1 MPSAPRLLPAGD
13 SAVVAEYGDAIDVRV
28 NARVRQLQRTL
39 EALAHPGLVE
49 LVPTYR
55 SLMVHYDPMVLS
67 HAAVAGLVLDS
78 AGHLPEDS
86 RESARAVDIPVL
98 YGGSEGPD
106 LGDVAARAG
115 LREEEVV
122 ALHAAGDYLVFM
134 IGFMPGFPYL
144 GGLPPAIA
152 TPRLATPRTLVP
164 AGSVGIAGAQTG
176 IYPSESPG
184 GWRLI
189 GRTPVR
195 LFDARF
201 DPPALLQAGDHLRF
215 VPVSRADYDGI
226 VREVERDAYRPLV
239 RAVPAGP

>member
-1 MPSAPRLLPAGD
+1 MPPAPRILPAGD

-39 EALAHPGLVE
+39 EASGHAGLVE

-55 SLMVHYDPMVLS
+55 SLMLHYDPMVLS
-67 HAAVAGLVLDS
+67 HAAVAELVLGA
-78 AGHLPEDS
+78 AGHLPEDF

-98 YGGSEGPD
+98 YGGGEGPD
-106 LGDVAARAG
+106 LADVAARAG

-122 ALHAAGDYLVFM
+122 ELHAAGDYLVFM

-189 GRTPVR
+189 GRY
-195 LFDARF
+195 AR
-201 DPPALLQAGDHLRF
+201 PPLR
-215 VPVSRADYDGI
+215 RAPRSARTAPG
-226 VREVERDAYRPLV
+226 R
-239 RAVPAGP
+239 

>member
-1 MPSAPRLLPAGD
+1 MHAAPRILPAGD
-13 SAVVAEYGDAIDVRV
+13 SALVAEYGEAIDARV
-28 NARVRQLQRTL
+28 NARVRQLQRAL
-39 EALAHPGLVE
+39 EAAGHAGLVE

-55 SLMVHYDPMVLS
+55 SLMVHYDPMVAS
-67 HAAVAGLVLDS
+67 HAAVAGLVLEA
-78 AGHLPEDS
+78 AGHLPDDP
-86 RESARAVDIPVL
+86 REPIRVVEIPVL
-98 YGGSEGPD
+98 YGGPEGPD

-115 LREEEVV
+115 LREAEVV
-122 ALHAAGDYLVFM
+122 ALHAAADYLVFM

-176 IYPSESPG
+176 IYPSASPG

-195 LFDARF
+195 LFDTRLE
-201 DPPALLQAGDHLRF
+201 PPALLQAGDRLRF
-215 VPVSRADYDGI
+215 VPVPRPEYDAIARDVG
-226 VREVERDAYRPLV
+226 RDAYRPVV
-239 RAVPAGP
+239 RVVPAGP

>member
-1 MPSAPRLLPAGD
+1 MRPVPRLLLAGD
-13 SAVVAEYGDAIDVRV
+13 SAIVAEYGDAIDTGI
-28 NARVRQLQRTL
+28 NARVRSLQRAL
-39 EALAHPGLVE
+39 EAMAHAGIVE
-49 LVPTYR
+49 TVPTYR

-67 HAAVAGLVLDS
+67 HESAAALVA
-78 AGHLPEDS
+78 ATAERLPEEA
-86 RESARAVDIPVL
+86 REAARTIEVPVL
-98 YGGSEGPD
+98 YGGGAGPD
-106 LGDVAARAG
+106 LEDVAALAG
-115 LREEEVV
+115 MDAQAVV
-122 ALHAAGDYLVFM
+122 DLHAGGEYVVFM
-134 IGFMPGFPYL
+134 LGFMPGFPYL
-144 GGLPPAIA
+144 GGLPHAIA

>member
-1 MPSAPRLLPAGD
+1 VHAAPRILPAGD
-13 SAVVAEYGDAIDVRV
+13 SALVAEYGDAIDARV
-28 NARVRQLQRTL
+28 NARVRQLQRAL
-39 EALAHPGLVE
+39 EAAGHAGLVE

-55 SLMVHYDPMVLS
+55 SLMVHYDPMVAS
-67 HAAVAGLVLDS
+67 YAAVAGLILEA
-78 AGHLPEDS
+78 AGHLPDDP
-86 RESARAVDIPVL
+86 RESIRVVEIPVL
-98 YGGSEGPD
+98 YGGNEGPD

-115 LREEEVV
+115 LREAEVV

-195 LFDARF
+195 LFDTRLE
-201 DPPALLQAGDHLRF
+201 PPALLQAGDHLRF
-215 VPVSRADYDGI
+215 VPVPRPVYDAI
-226 VREVERDAYRPLV
+226 ARDVERDAYRPVV
-239 RAVPAGP
+239 RVVPAGP

>member
-1 MPSAPRLLPAGD
+1 VSSTPRVLPAGD
-13 SAVVAEYGDAIDVRV
+13 SALVAEYGDAIDARV

-39 EALAHPGLVE
+39 AASGHAGILE

-55 SLMVHYDPMVLS
+55 SLMVHYDPMVRS
-67 HAAVAGLVLDS
+67 HEAVAALVLEA
-78 AGHLPEDS
+78 AGHLPEDPG
-86 RESARAVDIPVL
+86 ESIRTVEIPVL
-98 YGGSEGPD
+98 YGGLEGPD

-115 LREEEVV
+115 LRDAEVV
-122 ALHAAGDYLVFM
+122 GLHAAAEYVVFM

-144 GGLPPAIA
+144 GGLHPAIA
-152 TPRLATPRTLVP
+152 TPRLATPRTVVP

-184 GWRLI
+184 GWRII

-195 LFDARF
+195 LFDARL

-215 VPVSRADYDGI
+215 APVSRPEYDAI
-226 VREVERDAYRPLV
+226 ACDVEQDRYRPVV
-239 RAVPAGP
+239 RVVPAGP

>member
-1 MPSAPRLLPAGD
+1 MHSAPRILPAGD
-13 SAVVAEYGDAIDVRV
+13 SALVVEFGDAIDARV
-28 NARVRQLQRTL
+28 NARVRQLQRAL
-39 EALAHPGLVE
+39 EASGCTGLVE

-55 SLMVHYDPMVLS
+55 SLMVHYDPMACS
-67 HAAVAGLVLDS
+67 HGMIAALVTEA
-78 AGHLPEDS
+78 AGHLPDDF
-86 RESARAVDIPVL
+86 REPARVVEIPVL
-98 YGGSEGPD
+98 YGGGEGPD

-115 LREEEVV
+115 LREEEVIG
-122 ALHAAGDYLVFM
+122 LHAGADYLVFM

-152 TPRLATPRTLVP
+152 TPRLATPRTRVP

-195 LFDARF
+195 LFDARL

-215 VPVSRADYDGI
+215 VPVSRTAYDAI
-226 VREVERDAYRPLV
+226 ARDVAQERYRPVV
-239 RAVPAGP
+239 RVVPASS

>member
-1 MPSAPRLLPAGD
+1 VHAAPRILPAGD
-13 SAVVAEYGDAIDVRV
+13 SALVAEYGDAIDARV
-28 NARVRQLQRTL
+28 NARVRQLQRAL
-39 EALAHPGLVE
+39 EAAGHAALVE

-55 SLMVHYDPMVLS
+55 SLMVHYDPMVAS
-67 HAAVAGLVLDS
+67 YAAVAGLILEA
-78 AGHLPEDS
+78 AGHLPDDP
-86 RESARAVDIPVL
+86 RESIRVVEIPVL
-98 YGGSEGPD
+98 YGGNEGPD
-106 LGDVAARAG
+106 LADVAARAG
-115 LREEEVV
+115 LREAEVV

-195 LFDARF
+195 LFDTRLE
-201 DPPALLQAGDHLRF
+201 PPALLQAGDHLRF
-215 VPVSRADYDGI
+215 VPVPRPEYDAI
-226 VREVERDAYRPLV
+226 ARDVERDAYRPVV
-239 RAVPAGP
+239 RVVPAGP

>member
-1 MPSAPRLLPAGD
+1 VHAAPRILPAGD
-13 SAVVAEYGDAIDVRV
+13 SALVAEYGDAIDARV
-28 NARVRQLQRTL
+28 NARVRQLQRAL
-39 EALAHPGLVE
+39 EAAGHAGLVE

-55 SLMVHYDPMVLS
+55 SLMVHYDPMVAS
-67 HAAVAGLVLDS
+67 YATVAGLILEA
-78 AGHLPEDS
+78 AGHLPDDP
-86 RESARAVDIPVL
+86 REAIRVVEIPVL
-98 YGGSEGPD
+98 YGGNEGPD
-106 LGDVAARAG
+106 LADVAARAG
-115 LREEEVV
+115 LREAEVV

-152 TPRLATPRTLVP
+152 TPRLATPRALVP

-195 LFDARF
+195 LFDARLE
-201 DPPALLQAGDHLRF
+201 PPALLQAGDHLRF
-215 VPVSRADYDGI
+215 VPVSRPEYDAI
-226 VREVERDAYRPLV
+226 ARDVERERYRPHV
-239 RAVPAGP
+239 RVAPASP

>member
-1 MPSAPRLLPAGD
+1 MQAAPRILHAGD
-13 SAVVAEYGDAIDVRV
+13 SALVAEYGDAIDVRL
-28 NARVRQLQRTL
+28 NARVRQLQRTI
-39 EALAHPGLVE
+39 EASGQAGLVE

-67 HAAVAGLVLDS
+67 HEAVAGLILEA
-78 AGHLPEDS
+78 AGHLPEDD
-86 RESARAVDIPVL
+86 REPARVVDVPVL
-98 YGGSEGPD
+98 YGGNEGPD

-115 LREEEVV
+115 LREAEVV
-122 ALHAAGDYLVFM
+122 ELHAAGDYLVFM

-152 TPRLATPRTLVP
+152 TPRLATPRALVP

-195 LFDARF
+195 LFDARLE
-201 DPPALLQAGDHLRF
+201 PPALLQAGDHLRF
-215 VPVSRADYDGI
+215 VPVSRPEYDAI
-226 VREVERDAYRPLV
+226 ARDVERERYRPHV
-239 RAVPAGP
+239 RVAPASP

>member
-1 MPSAPRLLPAGD
+1 MQAAPRILHAGD
-13 SAVVAEYGDAIDVRV
+13 SALVAEYGDAIDVRL
-28 NARVRQLQRTL
+28 NARVRQLQRTI
-39 EALAHPGLVE
+39 EASGQAGLVE

-67 HAAVAGLVLDS
+67 HEAVAGLILEA
-78 AGHLPEDS
+78 AGHLPEDD
-86 RESARAVDIPVL
+86 REPARVVDVPVL
-98 YGGSEGPD
+98 YGGTEGPD

-115 LREEEVV
+115 LREAEVV
-122 ALHAAGDYLVFM
+122 ELHAAGDYLVFM

-195 LFDARF
+195 LFDTRLE
-201 DPPALLQAGDHLRF
+201 PPALLQAGDHLRF
-215 VPVSRADYDGI
+215 VPVPRPEYDAI
-226 VREVERDAYRPLV
+226 ARDVERDAYRPVV
-239 RAVPAGP
+239 RVVPAGP